1 MLVVKATSLLFLAM
15 MMMNVA
21 GIVELAGG
29 DDDDDDDDFGKRK
42 TYVSGIVNELRSKF
56 QSPKQI

>member
-1 MLVVKATSLLFLAM
+1 

-29 DDDDDDDDFGKRK
+29 DDDDDDFGKRK

>member
-1 MLVVKATSLLFLAM
+1 M

-21 GIVELAGG
+21 GIVELADG
-29 DDDDDDDDFGKRK
+29 DDDDDDFGKRK

>member
-1 MLVVKATSLLFLAM
+1 

-42 TYVSGIVNELRSKF
+42 TYVSGIVNELMSKF

>member
-1 MLVVKATSLLFLAM
+1 MVKATSLLFLAM

-29 DDDDDDDDFGKRK
+29 DDDDDDGDDFGKRK